1 MSSIL
6 DRKKPVA
13 KKESAVDQTF
23 GAGGMFTA
31 SSQESRRCVAPSQH
45 GGRIGD

>member
-6 DRKKPVA
+6 DRKKPA

-31 SSQESRRCVAPSQH
+31 SSQETRRCVF
-45 GGRIGD
+45 GC